1 MNKPILTLMTG
12 LARCGKSTWISKNRK
27 DAVVVS
33 PDDIRATIF
42 GHQFHL
48 DAEGFIWAFAESMTK
63 LLLDQGKSVIV
74 DATSINDFSRNKFV
88 LIARKRG
95 LKTKIVWIKT
105 SLAECK
111 KRNSKSVE
119 GKKLPDDIIERMAMN
134 FEDPV
139 YSDKDIEVVEIP
151 KDNYKRVRMGNYYDE
166 EVLNGRK
173 N

>member
-1 MNKPILTLMTG
+1 MKPTLTITTG
-12 LARCGKSTWISKNRK
+12 LARCGKSTWISKNKK

-42 GHQFHL
+42 GHQFYL
-48 DAEGFIWAFAESMTK
+48 DAEGFIWAFAESMAK
-63 LLLDQGKSVIV
+63 LLLDQGKSVII
-74 DATSINDFSRNKFV
+74 DATSINDFSRNKFI

-95 LKTKIVWIKT
+95 LKTKIVWVKT

-111 KRNSKSVE
+111 RRNNKSPE
-119 GKKLPDDIIERMAMN
+119 GKKLPDDVIDRMAMN

-139 YSDKDIEVVEIP
+139 YSDKDIEIIEVP
-151 KDNYKRVRMGNYYDE
+151 KDKYKRARMCNYYDK
-166 EVLNGRK
+166 EVLSGRK